1 MSDNFFVYTDISC
14 LPLTEHATYLGEGF
28 GGLCTGG
35 TAVIDLFSMRRQI
48 SKNDLVT
55 ILPFQL
61 GSIHK
66 VSDDFSMIFF
76 KVDKVMFM
84 DIMSSLGRI
93 TPDFFFHMRKNFQV
107 PISVNE
113 AKRFLGFCRAIDF
126 RTNNDDPAFRRET
139 ILHLLR
145 IYYWDFY
152 VHFQKKTRKR
162 NTPLL
167 NSNKESI
174 AMKFAMLVFEN
185 RETHREVAYYAD
197 QLCISPPVSY
207 QNHTGSKRSVRP
219 GYDCGLHHYR
229 NKNTPEKRRHNDK
242 RRCQTQRILLTVFVQ
257 PLFPQTHGHVPVGVP
272 AHDPYPQVN
281 D

>member
-14 LPLTEHATYLGEGF
+14 LPLTEHATYLEEGV

-35 TAVIDLFSMRRQI
+35 TAMIELFSMQRQI

-55 ILPFQL
+55 ILPCQL
-61 GSIHK
+61 ASIHK
-66 VSDDFSMIFF
+66 VSDDFSMTFF

-93 TPDFFFHMRKNFQV
+93 TPDFFFHMRKDFQV

-152 VHFQKKTRKR
+152 VHFQKKMRKR

-197 QLCISPPVSY
+197 QLCISPLYLTKVIQEVNGQSARDMIADY
-207 QNHTGSKRSVRP
+207 TIIGIKALLRNADITIKDVVRQSGFSSQSSFSRFFRKHTGMSPSE
-219 GYDCGLHHYR
+219 YR
-229 NKNTPEKRRHNDK
+229 RTIH
-242 RRCQTQRILLTVFVQ
+242 ILK
-257 PLFPQTHGHVPVGVP
+257 
-272 AHDPYPQVN
+272 
-281 D
+281 

>member
-61 GSIHK
+61 GAIHK

-197 QLCISPPVSY
+197 QLCISPLYLTKIIQEVNGRSARDMIADY
-207 QNHTGSKRSVRP
+207 TIIGIKTLLRNADITIKDVVRHSGFSSQSSFSRFFRKHTGMSPSE
-219 GYDCGLHHYR
+219 YR
-229 NKNTPEKRRHNDK
+229 RTIH
-242 RRCQTQRILLTVFVQ
+242 ILK
-257 PLFPQTHGHVPVGVP
+257 
-272 AHDPYPQVN
+272 
-281 D
+281 

>member
-197 QLCISPPVSY
+197 QLCISPLYLTKIIQEVNGRSARDMIADY
-207 QNHTGSKRSVRP
+207 TIIGIKTLLRNADITIKDVVRQSGFSSQSSFSRFFRKHTGMSPSE
-219 GYDCGLHHYR
+219 YR
-229 NKNTPEKRRHNDK
+229 RTIH
-242 RRCQTQRILLTVFVQ
+242 ILK
-257 PLFPQTHGHVPVGVP
+257 
-272 AHDPYPQVN
+272 
-281 D
+281 

>member
-55 ILPFQL
+55 ILPCQL
-61 GSIHK
+61 ASIHK
-66 VSDDFSMIFF
+66 VSDDFSMTFF

-93 TPDFFFHMRKNFQV
+93 TPDFFFHMRKDFQV

-197 QLCISPPVSY
+197 QLCISPLYLTKIIQEVNGRSARDMIADY
-207 QNHTGSKRSVRP
+207 TIIGIKTLLRNADITIKDVVRHSGFSSQSSFSRFFRKHTGMSPSE
-219 GYDCGLHHYR
+219 YR
-229 NKNTPEKRRHNDK
+229 RTIH
-242 RRCQTQRILLTVFVQ
+242 ILK
-257 PLFPQTHGHVPVGVP
+257 
-272 AHDPYPQVN
+272 
-281 D
+281 

>member
-14 LPLTEHATYLGEGF
+14 LPLTEHATYLEEGV

-35 TAVIDLFSMRRQI
+35 TAIIEPFSMRRQI

-55 ILPFQL
+55 ILPCQL
-61 GSIHK
+61 ASIHK
-66 VSDDFSMIFF
+66 VSDDFSMTFF

-93 TPDFFFHMRKNFQV
+93 TPDFFFHMRKDFQV

-162 NTPLL
+162 NTLLL

-197 QLCISPPVSY
+197 QLCISPLYLTKVIQEVNGQSARDMIADY
-207 QNHTGSKRSVRP
+207 TIIGIKTLLRNADITIKDVVRHSGFSSQSSFSRFFRKHTGMSPSE
-219 GYDCGLHHYR
+219 YR
-229 NKNTPEKRRHNDK
+229 RTIH
-242 RRCQTQRILLTVFVQ
+242 ILK
-257 PLFPQTHGHVPVGVP
+257 
-272 AHDPYPQVN
+272 
-281 D
+281 

>member
-14 LPLTEHATYLGEGF
+14 LPLTEHATYLEEGV

-35 TAVIDLFSMRRQI
+35 TAIIELFSMRRQI

-55 ILPFQL
+55 TLPCQL
-61 GSIHK
+61 ASIHK
-66 VSDDFSMIFF
+66 VSDDFSMTFF

-93 TPDFFFHMRKNFQV
+93 TPDFFFHMRKDFQV

-197 QLCISPPVSY
+197 QLCISPLYLTKVIQEVNGQSARDMIADY
-207 QNHTGSKRSVRP
+207 TIIGIKALLRNADITIKDVVRQSGFSSQSSFSRFFRKHTGMSP
-219 GYDCGLHHYR
+219 LEYR
-229 NKNTPEKRRHNDK
+229 RTIHIIK
-242 RRCQTQRILLTVFVQ
+242 
-257 PLFPQTHGHVPVGVP
+257 
-272 AHDPYPQVN
+272 
-281 D
+281 

>member
-61 GSIHK
+61 GSFHK

-197 QLCISPPVSY
+197 QLCISPLYLTKIIQEVNGRSARDMIADY
-207 QNHTGSKRSVRP
+207 TIIGIKTLLRNADITIKDVVRHSGFSSQSSFSRFFRKHTGMSPSE
-219 GYDCGLHHYR
+219 YR
-229 NKNTPEKRRHNDK
+229 RTIH
-242 RRCQTQRILLTVFVQ
+242 ILK
-257 PLFPQTHGHVPVGVP
+257 
-272 AHDPYPQVN
+272 
-281 D
+281 

>member
-197 QLCISPPVSY
+197 QLCIAPLYLTKIIQEVNGRSARDMIADYTIIGIKTLLRNADITIKDVVRHSGFSS
-207 QNHTGSKRSVRP
+207 QSSFSRFFRKHTGMSPSE
-219 GYDCGLHHYR
+219 YR
-229 NKNTPEKRRHNDK
+229 RTIH
-242 RRCQTQRILLTVFVQ
+242 ILK
-257 PLFPQTHGHVPVGVP
+257 
-272 AHDPYPQVN
+272 
-281 D
+281 

>member
-14 LPLTEHATYLGEGF
+14 LPLTEHATYLKEGV

-35 TAVIDLFSMRRQI
+35 TAIIELFSMRRQI

-55 ILPFQL
+55 ILPCQL
-61 GSIHK
+61 ASIHK
-66 VSDDFSMIFF
+66 VSDDFSMTFF

-93 TPDFFFHMRKNFQV
+93 TPDFFFHMRKDFQV

-145 IYYWDFY
+145 IYYWDLY

-162 NTPLL
+162 NNPLL

-197 QLCISPPVSY
+197 QLCISPLYLTKVIQEVNGQSARDMIADY
-207 QNHTGSKRSVRP
+207 TIIGIKALLRNADITIKDVVRQSGFSSQSSFSRFFRKHTGMSP
-219 GYDCGLHHYR
+219 LEYR
-229 NKNTPEKRRHNDK
+229 RTIHIIK
-242 RRCQTQRILLTVFVQ
+242 
-257 PLFPQTHGHVPVGVP
+257 
-272 AHDPYPQVN
+272 
-281 D
+281 

>member
-14 LPLTEHATYLGEGF
+14 LPLTEHATYLEEGV

-35 TAVIDLFSMRRQI
+35 TAMIELFSMRRQI

-55 ILPFQL
+55 ILPCQL
-61 GSIHK
+61 ASIHK
-66 VSDDFSMIFF
+66 VSDDFSMTFF

-93 TPDFFFHMRKNFQV
+93 TPDFFFHMRKDFQV

-162 NTPLL
+162 NIPLL

-197 QLCISPPVSY
+197 QLCISPLYLTKVIQEVNGRSARDMIADY
-207 QNHTGSKRSVRP
+207 TIIGIKTLLRNADITIKDVVRHSGFSSQSSFSRFFRKHTGMSPSE
-219 GYDCGLHHYR
+219 YR
-229 NKNTPEKRRHNDK
+229 RTIH
-242 RRCQTQRILLTVFVQ
+242 ILK
-257 PLFPQTHGHVPVGVP
+257 
-272 AHDPYPQVN
+272 
-281 D
+281 

>member
-197 QLCISPPVSY
+197 QLCISPLYLTKIIQEVNGRSARDMIADY
-207 QNHTGSKRSVRP
+207 TIIGIKTLLRNADITIKDVVRHSGFSSQSSFSRFFRKHTGMSPSE
-219 GYDCGLHHYR
+219 YR
-229 NKNTPEKRRHNDK
+229 RTIH
-242 RRCQTQRILLTVFVQ
+242 ILK
-257 PLFPQTHGHVPVGVP
+257 
-272 AHDPYPQVN
+272 
-281 D
+281 

>member
-14 LPLTEHATYLGEGF
+14 LPLTKHATYLGEGF

-35 TAVIDLFSMRRQI
+35 TAIIELFSMRRQI

-197 QLCISPPVSY
+197 QLCISPLYLTKIIQEVNGRSARDMIADY
-207 QNHTGSKRSVRP
+207 TIIGIKTLLRNADITIKDVVRHSGFSSQSSFSRFFRKHTGMSPSE
-219 GYDCGLHHYR
+219 YR
-229 NKNTPEKRRHNDK
+229 RTIH
-242 RRCQTQRILLTVFVQ
+242 ILK
-257 PLFPQTHGHVPVGVP
+257 
-272 AHDPYPQVN
+272 
-281 D
+281 

>member
-14 LPLTEHATYLGEGF
+14 LPLTEHATYLEEGV

-35 TAVIDLFSMRRQI
+35 TAIIELFSMRRQI

-55 ILPFQL
+55 ILPCQL
-61 GSIHK
+61 ASIHK
-66 VSDDFSMIFF
+66 VSDDFSMTFF

-93 TPDFFFHMRKNFQV
+93 TPDFFFHMRKDFQV

-197 QLCISPPVSY
+197 QLCISPLYLTKVIQEVNGRSARDMIADY
-207 QNHTGSKRSVRP
+207 TIIGIKTLLRNADITIKDVVRHSGFSSQSSFSRFFRKHTGMSPSE
-219 GYDCGLHHYR
+219 YR
-229 NKNTPEKRRHNDK
+229 RTIHIIK
-242 RRCQTQRILLTVFVQ
+242 
-257 PLFPQTHGHVPVGVP
+257 
-272 AHDPYPQVN
+272 
-281 D
+281 

>member
-197 QLCISPPVSY
+197 QLCISPLYLTKIIQEINGRSARDMIADYTIIGIKTLLRNADITIKDVVRHSGFSS
-207 QNHTGSKRSVRP
+207 QSSFSRFFRKHTGMSPSE
-219 GYDCGLHHYR
+219 YR
-229 NKNTPEKRRHNDK
+229 RTIH
-242 RRCQTQRILLTVFVQ
+242 ILK
-257 PLFPQTHGHVPVGVP
+257 
-272 AHDPYPQVN
+272 
-281 D
+281 

>member
-197 QLCISPPVSY
+197 QLCISPLYLTKIIQEVNGRSARDMIADY
-207 QNHTGSKRSVRP
+207 TIIGIKALLRNADITIKDVVRQSGFSSQSSFSRFFRKHTGMSPSE
-219 GYDCGLHHYR
+219 YR
-229 NKNTPEKRRHNDK
+229 RTIH
-242 RRCQTQRILLTVFVQ
+242 ILK
-257 PLFPQTHGHVPVGVP
+257 
-272 AHDPYPQVN
+272 
-281 D
+281 

>member
-1 MSDNFFVYTDISC
+1 MIIFFVYTDISC

-197 QLCISPPVSY
+197 QLCISPLYLTKIIQEVNGRSARDMIADY
-207 QNHTGSKRSVRP
+207 TIIGIKTLLRNADITIKDVVRHSGFSSQSSFSRFFRKHTGMSPSE
-219 GYDCGLHHYR
+219 YR
-229 NKNTPEKRRHNDK
+229 RTIH
-242 RRCQTQRILLTVFVQ
+242 ILK
-257 PLFPQTHGHVPVGVP
+257 
-272 AHDPYPQVN
+272 
-281 D
+281 

>member
-1 MSDNFFVYTDISC
+1 
-14 LPLTEHATYLGEGF
+14 
-28 GGLCTGG
+28 
-35 TAVIDLFSMRRQI
+35 MRRQI

-55 ILPFQL
+55 ILPCQL
-61 GSIHK
+61 ASIHK
-66 VSDDFSMIFF
+66 VSDDFSMTFF

-93 TPDFFFHMRKNFQV
+93 TPDFFFHMRKDFQV

-126 RTNNDDPAFRRET
+126 RTNNDPAFRRET

-197 QLCISPPVSY
+197 QLCISPLYLTKVIQEVNGQSARDMIADY
-207 QNHTGSKRSVRP
+207 TIIGIKALLRNADITIKDVVRQSGFSSQSSFSRFFRKHTGMSP
-219 GYDCGLHHYR
+219 LEYR
-229 NKNTPEKRRHNDK
+229 RTIHIIK
-242 RRCQTQRILLTVFVQ
+242 
-257 PLFPQTHGHVPVGVP
+257 
-272 AHDPYPQVN
+272 
-281 D
+281 

>member
-197 QLCISPPVSY
+197 QLCISPCILPKSY
-207 QNHTGSKRSVRP
+207 RK
-219 GYDCGLHHYR
+219 
-229 NKNTPEKRRHNDK
+229 
-242 RRCQTQRILLTVFVQ
+242 
-257 PLFPQTHGHVPVGVP
+257 
-272 AHDPYPQVN
+272 
-281 D
+281 

>member
-14 LPLTEHATYLGEGF
+14 LPLTEHATYLEEGV

-35 TAVIDLFSMRRQI
+35 TAIIELFSMRRQI

-55 ILPFQL
+55 ILPCQL
-61 GSIHK
+61 ASIHK
-66 VSDDFSMIFF
+66 VSDDFSMTFF

-93 TPDFFFHMRKNFQV
+93 TPDFFFHMRKDFQV

-162 NTPLL
+162 NNPLL

-197 QLCISPPVSY
+197 QLCICPLYLTKVIQEVNGRSARDMIADYTIIGIKALLRNADITIKDVVRQSGFSS
-207 QNHTGSKRSVRP
+207 QSSFSRFFRKHTGMSP
-219 GYDCGLHHYR
+219 LEYR
-229 NKNTPEKRRHNDK
+229 RTIHIIK
-242 RRCQTQRILLTVFVQ
+242 
-257 PLFPQTHGHVPVGVP
+257 
-272 AHDPYPQVN
+272 
-281 D
+281 

>member
-14 LPLTEHATYLGEGF
+14 LPLTEHATYLEEGV

-35 TAVIDLFSMRRQI
+35 TAMIELFSMRRQI

-55 ILPFQL
+55 ILPCQL
-61 GSIHK
+61 ASIHK

-93 TPDFFFHMRKNFQV
+93 TPNFFFHMRKNFQV

-197 QLCISPPVSY
+197 QLCISPLYLTKIIQEVNGRSARDMIADY
-207 QNHTGSKRSVRP
+207 TIIGIKTLLRNADITIKDVVRHSGFSSQSSFSRFFRKHTGMSPSE
-219 GYDCGLHHYR
+219 YR
-229 NKNTPEKRRHNDK
+229 RTIH
-242 RRCQTQRILLTVFVQ
+242 ILK
-257 PLFPQTHGHVPVGVP
+257 
-272 AHDPYPQVN
+272 
-281 D
+281 

>member
-93 TPDFFFHMRKNFQV
+93 TPDFFFPMRKNFQV

-197 QLCISPPVSY
+197 QLCISPLYLTKIIQEVNGRSARDMIADY
-207 QNHTGSKRSVRP
+207 TIIGIKTLLRNADITIKDVVRHSGFSSQSSFSRFFRKHTGMSPSE
-219 GYDCGLHHYR
+219 YR
-229 NKNTPEKRRHNDK
+229 RTIH
-242 RRCQTQRILLTVFVQ
+242 ILK
-257 PLFPQTHGHVPVGVP
+257 
-272 AHDPYPQVN
+272 
-281 D
+281 

>member
-1 MSDNFFVYTDISC
+1 MNFFVYTDISC
-14 LPLTEHATYLGEGF
+14 LPLTEHATYLEEGV

-35 TAVIDLFSMRRQI
+35 TAIIELFSMRRQI

-55 ILPFQL
+55 ILPCQL
-61 GSIHK
+61 ASIHK
-66 VSDDFSMIFF
+66 VSDDFSMTFF

-93 TPDFFFHMRKNFQV
+93 TPDFFFHMRKDFQV

-162 NTPLL
+162 NNPLL

-197 QLCISPPVSY
+197 QLCISPLYLTKVIQEVNGRSARDMIADY
-207 QNHTGSKRSVRP
+207 TIIGIKALLRNADITIKDVVRQSGFSSQSSFSRFFRKHTGMSP
-219 GYDCGLHHYR
+219 LEYR
-229 NKNTPEKRRHNDK
+229 RTIHIIK
-242 RRCQTQRILLTVFVQ
+242 
-257 PLFPQTHGHVPVGVP
+257 
-272 AHDPYPQVN
+272 
-281 D
+281 

>member
-1 MSDNFFVYTDISC
+1 MSDTFFVYTDISC

-185 RETHREVAYYAD
+185 RETLRAVAYYAD
-197 QLCISPPVSY
+197 QLCISPLYLTKIIQEVNGRSARDMIADY
-207 QNHTGSKRSVRP
+207 TIIGIKTLLRNADITIKDVVRHSGFSSQSSFSRFFRKHTGMSPSE
-219 GYDCGLHHYR
+219 YR
-229 NKNTPEKRRHNDK
+229 RTIH
-242 RRCQTQRILLTVFVQ
+242 ILK
-257 PLFPQTHGHVPVGVP
+257 
-272 AHDPYPQVN
+272 
-281 D
+281 

>member
-14 LPLTEHATYLGEGF
+14 LPLTKHATYLGEGF

-197 QLCISPPVSY
+197 QLCISPLYLTKIIQEVNGRSARDMIADY
-207 QNHTGSKRSVRP
+207 TIIGIKTLLRNADITIKDVVRHSGFSSQSSFSRFFRKHTGMSPSE
-219 GYDCGLHHYR
+219 YR
-229 NKNTPEKRRHNDK
+229 RTIH
-242 RRCQTQRILLTVFVQ
+242 ILK
-257 PLFPQTHGHVPVGVP
+257 
-272 AHDPYPQVN
+272 
-281 D
+281 

>member
-14 LPLTEHATYLGEGF
+14 LPLTKHATYLGEGF

-197 QLCISPPVSY
+197 QLCISPLYLTKIIQEVNGRSARDMIADY
-207 QNHTGSKRSVRP
+207 TIIGIKTLLRNADITIKDVVRHSGFSSQSSFSRFFRKHTGMSPSE
-219 GYDCGLHHYR
+219 YR
-229 NKNTPEKRRHNDK
+229 RTVH
-242 RRCQTQRILLTVFVQ
+242 ILK
-257 PLFPQTHGHVPVGVP
+257 
-272 AHDPYPQVN
+272 
-281 D
+281 

>member
-197 QLCISPPVSY
+197 QLCISPLYLTKIIQEVNGRSARDMIADY
-207 QNHTGSKRSVRP
+207 TIIGIKALLRNADITIKDVVRQSGFSSQSSFSRFFRKHTGMSP
-219 GYDCGLHHYR
+219 LEYR
-229 NKNTPEKRRHNDK
+229 RTIHIIK
-242 RRCQTQRILLTVFVQ
+242 
-257 PLFPQTHGHVPVGVP
+257 
-272 AHDPYPQVN
+272 
-281 D
+281 

>member
-14 LPLTEHATYLGEGF
+14 LPLTEHATYLEEGV

-35 TAVIDLFSMRRQI
+35 TAIIELFSMRRQI

-197 QLCISPPVSY
+197 QLCISPLYLTKIIQEVNGRSARDMIADY
-207 QNHTGSKRSVRP
+207 TIIGIKTLLRNADITIKDVVRHSGFSSQSSFSRFFRKHTGMSPSE
-219 GYDCGLHHYR
+219 YR
-229 NKNTPEKRRHNDK
+229 RTIH
-242 RRCQTQRILLTVFVQ
+242 ILK
-257 PLFPQTHGHVPVGVP
+257 
-272 AHDPYPQVN
+272 
-281 D
+281 